1 MPTDDRALGQRIAT
15 LRKARHL
22 EQAELAPL
30 ASVSVSMLSQVER
43 GVRRPSHTT
52 LEAIAEALHV
62 TPEHLLE
69 GPGHSDSRVHQAL
82 PAIRT
87 AIVDYDDPD
96 DGPTPVPLDLAVDV
110 QRMAMW
116 RLNSQ
121 YIRIA
126 EQAPTLV
133 AALQRAVHAHTGAD
147 RQRAAQLLLSAY
159 RSVDAACY
167 KHGQYDLSGRL
178 IELMRWSAQIADSPA
193 LDSVVAYV
201 RTETHF
207 ATGALTS
214 GLRALERAVD
224 RTPAPRSV
232 IEQAGLGALHMRAA
246 VVAARLRD
254 HDAAWQHLQFAAA
267 RAGSVREDVY
277 HGTAVGPDSLRI
289 HELAVAVEL
298 GDTTPLA
305 AAVRAA
311 SHWAPPLALPAERRS
326 HYYIDLGRAQMTL
339 GQPRYALESLEVAR
353 SIAPQHVREHGQVR
367 AELATMVRLSRRR
380 DDRLLAF
387 AQWARAV

>member
-1 MPTDDRALGQRIAT
+1 MTDDRALGQRIAT

-30 ASVSVSMLSQVER
+30 AAMSVSMLSQVER
-43 GVRRPSHTT
+43 GVRRPSPTA
-52 LEAIAEALHV
+52 LESLAEALRV
-62 TPEHLLE
+62 TPEHLLD
-69 GPGHSDSRVHQAL
+69 GPGHSDSRVNQAL
-82 PAIRT
+82 PAIRA

-96 DGPTPVPLDLAVDV
+96 DGPTPALPDLAVDV

-116 RLNSQ
+116 RLDSQ
-121 YIRIA
+121 YIRVA
-126 EQAPTLV
+126 EQAPGLV

-147 RQRAAQLLLSAY
+147 QQRAARLLLGAY
-159 RSVDAACY
+159 RSIDAACY
-167 KHGQYDLSGRL
+167 KHRHYDLSARL
-178 IELMRWSAQIADSPA
+178 IELMRWSAQIAQEPS
-193 LDSVVAYV
+193 LDAVVAYV

-224 RTPAPRSV
+224 RTPTPRS
-232 IEQAGLGALHMRAA
+232 ITEQASLGALHMRAA
-246 VVAARLRD
+246 VVAARIRD
-254 HDAAWQHLQFAAA
+254 RDAARQHLQLAAA
-267 RAGSVREDVY
+267 RAASVREDVY

-298 GDTTPLA
+298 GETAPLA
-305 AAVRAA
+305 TAVRAA
-311 SHWAPPLALPAERRS
+311 SHWAPPLNLPAERRS

-367 AELATMVRLSRRR
+367 AELATMVRLSRRTG
-380 DDRLLAF
+380 DRLLAF